1 MSLITYLKLD
11 AKAEAHKM
19 TAYSFE
25 KLQSVCEFSS
35 GRILFSDPKLKLLE
49 IMDDIGNQV
58 KDIKEKNQFIL
69 PEAIRHKFPIL
80 YSTNVFSE
88 VKRIQTREIIL
99 MNRMNNLINEGKVL
113 QKRIDEK
120 NAVEENT
127 MNLNSIIADQDNI
140 FVELIQHRRRYID
153 IDNDFKGEIE
163 ANIKKSERY
172 RNNWCQWLKN

>member
-1 MSLITYLKLD
+1 
-11 AKAEAHKM
+11 
-19 TAYSFE
+19 
-25 KLQSVCEFSS
+25 
-35 GRILFSDPKLKLLE
+35 
-49 IMDDIGNQV
+49 
-58 KDIKEKNQFIL
+58 
-69 PEAIRHKFPIL
+69 
-80 YSTNVFSE
+80 
-88 VKRIQTREIIL
+88 

-163 ANIKKSERY
+163 ANIKKSEKY